1 MRKSIK
7 DYLFTVL
14 GLVILGVSLYLI
26 KLIPDPQGIML
37 RLPSVLIGIGSGLFG
52 LGIGNLISHKVMK
65 NNPKLQKQHTI
76 NQNDERNVT
85 INSLAKAK
93 AFDLMTFMLGA
104 LMVSFAIMGTE
115 MTSTLLLVGAY
126 LFIQGY
132 KIYYIYAYNK
142 QM

>member
-1 MRKSIK
+1 MRKSTK
-7 DYLFTVL
+7 DYFLTVL
-14 GLVILGVSLYLI
+14 GLVILGASLYLI
-26 KLIPDPQGIML
+26 KSVPDPQGIML

-52 LGIGNLISHKVMK
+52 VGVGNVISHKVMK

-85 INSLAKAK
+85 INNLAKAK

-104 LMVSFAIMGTE
+104 LMLSFAIMGTE

-126 LFIQGY
+126 LFIHGY
-132 KIYYIYAYNK
+132 KIYYGYVFNK

>member
-7 DYLFTVL
+7 DYFFTVL

-26 KLIPDPQGIML
+26 KSVPDPQGIML

-52 LGIGNLISHKVMK
+52 VGIGNLISHKVMK

-85 INSLAKAK
+85 INNLAKAK

-104 LMVSFAIMGTE
+104 LMLSFAIMGTE

-126 LFIQGY
+126 LFIHGY
-132 KIYYIYAYNK
+132 KIYYSYAYNK